1 MAGTSVRCPITGR
14 ASMNDWLSRLVQ
26 SLRSGCESLLFPRE
40 LEVARARVNPR
51 PSIVRRTRAGDEY
64 RL

>member
-1 MAGTSVRCPITGR
+1 MAGSPLGK
-14 ASMNDWLSRLVQ
+14 WLSRLVQ
-26 SLRSGCESLLFPRE
+26 SLRSGCESLLFPCE
-40 LEVARARVNPR
+40 LEVVRARVNPR